1 MKFQIEGI
9 NNFKIKEIDVK
20 ILNSKNI
27 SIFPIYR
34 DNIKDKKEE
43 IDELEDN
50 EIWDKMKKIGNPY
63 ELIYTTYNKKRKN
76 DSISNYMPISRSYF
90 KLWEIF
96 FNFNLFEKNKNKF
109 YSFSHLAE
117 GPGGF
122 MEATYNYMNYL
133 NKNDNNYYGITLKP
147 NNEHVPDWNKIKKI
161 FKDTKKININYG
173 NLYKIDDVRKYI
185 KNFSKKKAD
194 LVTADGGFDYSKDFN
209 GQENNSSQII
219 YSEIAVALNIL
230 EKNGSFIVKIFDM
243 FSLNTIQ
250 LLKIININFEKV
262 FIYKPETSRPANSEK
277 YVICLNY
284 LDLLDEN
291 DKENLLNIIEK
302 WDNLEINDDSSLIF
316 KNIKI
321 ENEFLHKLDEFN
333 NNYLTNQKYYLN
345 KTIELIQKK
354 PSKNEYYK
362 IIKDQVDIAIEWCNK
377 YEIEINK
384 NSIYYKKNYEL
395 EI

>member
-1 MKFQIEGI
+1 MKFQIKGV
-9 NNFKIKEIDVK
+9 NNFNVNDIVINKI
-20 ILNSKNI
+20 NTKNI
-27 SIFPIYR
+27 TIFPVYR
-34 DNIKDKKEE
+34 DDIKNKKEE
-43 IDELEDN
+43 IDKLEDS

-109 YSFSHLAE
+109 YYFLHLAE

-133 NKNDNNYYGITLKP
+133 NKNDNYYYGITLKP
-147 NNEHVPDWNKIKKI
+147 NNEQVPDWNKIKKI

-173 NLYKIDDVRKYI
+173 NLYKIDDVRKYL
-185 KNFSKKKAD
+185 KNFTKKKAD

-209 GQENNSSQII
+209 GQEDNSGQII
-219 YSEIAVALNIL
+219 YSEIAIALNIL
-230 EKNGSFIVKIFDM
+230 EKNGCFIVKIFDM

-250 LLKIININFEKV
+250 LIKILSINFEKV

-277 YVICLNY
+277 YIVCINY
-284 LDLLDEN
+284 LDLLDN
-291 DKENLLNIIEK
+291 SDKENLLLLIEK
-302 WDNLEINDDSSLIF
+302 WDNMDFDDNSSLIF

-321 ENEFLHKLDEFN
+321 ENSFIHNLDGFN
-333 NNYLTNQKYYLN
+333 NEYL
-345 KTIELIQKK
+345 
-354 PSKNEYYK
+354 
-362 IIKDQVDIAIEWCNK
+362 
-377 YEIEINK
+377 IN
-384 NSIYYKKNYEL
+384 
-395 EI
+395 